1 MGIDTCDSE
10 ETKDMC
16 WLRQTMYLLLAGTAL
31 MAFLV
36 ALAVEVV

>member
-1 MGIDTCDSE
+1 MGIDTCDSDE
-10 ETKDMC
+10 VSATC
-16 WLRQTMYLLLAGTAL
+16 WVRQTVYLLLASAAL